1 MVDMQILKGSDADLA
16 VSFFSSSFL
25 PPFQF
30 FPSIGS
36 VFQDLRQYSG
46 HQWRSVLLPGPLFAL
61 GLPACSERPPFVWEN
76 HGQRKQR

>member
-1 MVDMQILKGSDADLA
+1 MADIHSHETSDADLA
-16 VSFFSSSFL
+16 LSFFS
-25 PPFQF
+25 QF
-30 FPSIGS
+30 FPSIGG
-36 VFQDLRQYSG
+36 VFQDPRQYSG